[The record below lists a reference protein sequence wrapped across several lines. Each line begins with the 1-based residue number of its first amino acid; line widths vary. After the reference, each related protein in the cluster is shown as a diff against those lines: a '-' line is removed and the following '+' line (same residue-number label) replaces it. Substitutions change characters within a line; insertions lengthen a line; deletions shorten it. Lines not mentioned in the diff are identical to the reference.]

1 VTRNLRRILFTLFFI
16 SGFCGLLYQ
25 VVWLRLCLASF
36 GVITPVLSVVVSVFM
51 LGLFAGSWAAGRL
64 AQPLAARL
72 GVSAAWLYAAAEL
85 VVAVGAVA
93 VPRLLSTGETV
104 LLSSGSADS
113 AGYLLLSA
121 LIIAGAIF
129 PWCVAMGATF
139 PCMMA
144 FVREKDRTQSES
156 FSFLYLANVI
166 GAMVGTLV
174 TPLILVELLGFRNTL
189 LVAGALNLLVAAVAL
204 ALGAGGARA
213 ASSRAGA
220 PAHKPLTGA
229 RFRAAECILFLTGFT
244 SMAMEVIW
252 TRAFTPVLKTQVYS
266 FATLMCA
273 YFLATWLGSYSYRRH
288 LARGATAVPTARLLA
303 WLALSSFLPVLLN
316 DPRLHLKAGGALLS
330 IAPFCALLGYLTP
343 KLIDRCS
350 GGDPDAAGRSYA
362 VNVLGCILGPLFASY
377 LLLPWSGVKLALLL
391 LAIPYALM
399 FAWYLPSK
407 ALRTARPAFGAALA
421 VLALACVPSRTYE
434 DQVAG
439 FNGSNGEVR
448 RDYVATVISYGS
460 GVEKRLLVNGI
471 GITHLTT
478 ATKVMAHL
486 PLSLLPNEPRSALV
500 ICFGMGTTYRAL
512 MSWGIDVTAV
522 ELVPSVKDAFP
533 YYFADAAALT
543 ANPKS
548 HIVVDDGRRW
558 LRRTTETYDL
568 ITLDPPPPPEA
579 AGSSLLYSE
588 AFYAAAKSKLKP
600 GGILQQWMP
609 GAEDKITRAAAR
621 SIASAFPYVRVYHNY
636 EGDGYHFLAS
646 MTPIPERNAAELAR
660 RMPEAARRDLL
671 EWTSYKSALPFVEE
685 ILSHRLEL
693 ETLTAGGDVRIT
705 DDRPFNEYF
714 VLRRNLPLVRRFFT
728 GS

>member
-1 VTRNLRRILFTLFFI
+1 VNNNLRRTLFGLFFV

-25 VVWLRLCLASF
+25 VVWLRLCFASF

-64 AQPLAARL
+64 AQPLSARL

-85 VVAVGAVA
+85 VVAVGAVL
-93 VPRLLSTGETV
+93 VPRLLAAGETA

-113 AGYLLLSA
+113 TGYLLSSA
-121 LIIAGAIF
+121 AIIAGSIF

-144 FVREKDRTQSES
+144 FVREKDKSQSES

-166 GAMVGTLV
+166 GALVGTLV
-174 TPLILVELLGFRNTL
+174 TPLVLVELLGFRRTL
-189 LVAGALNLLVAAVAL
+189 LVAGAMNLSVAAVAFG
-204 ALGAGGARA
+204 LGARRARTVPP
-213 ASSRAGA
+213 RAQS
-220 PAHKPLTGA
+220 PAKKPLTGS
-229 RFRAAECILFLTGFT
+229 RFYAAEWILFLTGFT

-273 YFLATWLGSYSYRRH
+273 YFLATWLGSYLYRRH
-288 LARGATAVPTARLLA
+288 LAGGTATPTSRLIA
-303 WLALSSFLPVLLN
+303 WLSLASFLPVLLN
-316 DPRLHLKAGGALLS
+316 DPRFHLRAGGALLS

-377 LLLPWSGVKLALLL
+377 LLLPWSGVKLALLA
-391 LAIPYALM
+391 LAAPYVLM
-399 FAWYLPSK
+399 FVWHAPSK
-407 ALRTARPAFGAALA
+407 AMRSAWPAFGAALA
-421 VLALACVPSRTYE
+421 ALIVACVPCRTYE

-439 FNGSNGEVR
+439 FNGRNGEVR
-448 RDYVATVISYGS
+448 RDYVATVISYGE

-486 PLSLLPNEPRSALV
+486 PLALMPNEPRSALV

-533 YYFADAAALT
+533 YYFSDAAALF
-543 ANPKS
+543 ANPKGKV
-548 HIVVDDGRRW
+548 VVDDGRRW
-558 LRRTTETYDL
+558 LRRTSETYDL

-588 AFYAAAKSKLKP
+588 SFYAAAKAKLKP

-609 GAEDKITRAAAR
+609 GAEEKITRAAAR
-621 SIASAFPYVRVYHNY
+621 SIASSFPYVRVYHNY

-646 MTPIPERNAAELAR
+646 MTPIPERSAEELAR
-660 RMPEAARRDLL
+660 RMPAAAQRDLL
-671 EWTSYKSALPFVEE
+671 EWTSYKGAVPFVRE
-685 ILSHRLEL
+685 ILSHRLEISSL
-693 ETLTAGGDVRIT
+693 VGGGQDRIT

-714 VLRRNLPLVRRFFT
+714 VLRRNLPLVRRMLT